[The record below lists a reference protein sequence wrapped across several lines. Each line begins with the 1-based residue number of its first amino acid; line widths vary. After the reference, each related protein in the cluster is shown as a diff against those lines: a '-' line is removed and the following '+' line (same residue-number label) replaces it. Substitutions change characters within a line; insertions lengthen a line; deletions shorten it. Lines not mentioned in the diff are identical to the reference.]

1 MNYQEALNVFGLSG
15 EITEEIIK
23 KTKKVLALKYHPDR
37 NPAGNEMMQMINAA
51 YDFLIANFEK
61 FSAYQSTAQEG
72 YNYGEMVND
81 VLNQLMTMNGLII
94 EVLGNWIWI
103 SGNTMNNKDA
113 LKALGCF
120 YSGKKKMWYF
130 RPEEHRCTGNRRNHS
145 IDEIREKFGTSGQ
158 MRGHGKQQLNAA

>member
-37 NPAGNEMMQMINAA
+37 NPAGNEMMQIINAA
-51 YDFLIANFEK
+51 YDFLIANFAK
-61 FSAYQSTAQEG
+61 FSTYQASPDQAYDYSEV
-72 YNYGEMVND
+72 VNNA
-81 VLNQLMTMNGLII
+81 LNELMKMNGLILEI
-94 EVLGNWIWI
+94 LGNWVWI
-103 SGNTMNNKDA
+103 SGETKANKDA

-120 YSGKKKMWYF
+120 YAAKKQMWYF

-145 IDEIREKFGTSGQ
+145 MDEIREKFGSSGQ
-158 MRGHGKQQLNAA
+158 MKATGKQQLKAA